1 LEDEKRKEAVK
12 SREVVAVS
20 FLKLADS
27 LNKISDNNNSSEI
40 LLAATNQKINGVE
53 EKVKKR
59 TG

>member
-1 LEDEKRKEAVK
+1 MEVEKRKEAVK

-53 EKVKKR
+53 EKVKKC

>member
-53 EKVKKR
+53 EKVKKC

>member
-1 LEDEKRKEAVK
+1 MEDEKRKEAVK

-53 EKVKKR
+53 EKVKKC

>member
-1 LEDEKRKEAVK
+1 LEVEKRKEAVK

-53 EKVKKR
+53 EKVKKC

>member
-53 EKVKKR
+53 EKVKKW